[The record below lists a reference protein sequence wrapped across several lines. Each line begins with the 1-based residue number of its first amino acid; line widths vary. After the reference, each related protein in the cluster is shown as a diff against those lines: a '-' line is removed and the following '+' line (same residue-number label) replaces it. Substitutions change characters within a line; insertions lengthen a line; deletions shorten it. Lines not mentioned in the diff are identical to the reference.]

1 MPRTLTQ
8 VRCPNCKAPVQAAL
22 EQLID
27 VGEDPSAKARLLS
40 GSLNIVRCPACGFEG
55 ALATPLVYHDAAKEL
70 LLTYSP
76 VGLGL
81 SKDDQE
87 RMLGQL
93 INQVMNRLPPEKRKA
108 YLLQPQAILT
118 QQGLVERILAADGV
132 TKEQLEAQRG
142 RLRLFEDLLRQ
153 PETELKAFVEA
164 HDADLGAEFF
174 QLASLSLQAASEP
187 RAREAAMARLDQ
199 ILAMTSYGKQLA
211 AQEAELEA
219 AAQSLQQVGKDLT
232 RERLL
237 QLLIEAP
244 SSERVLAL
252 SGLARPVLDYAFF
265 QILSERIEAAQG
277 EEKTRLGLLRQ
288 QLLDFTQQL
297 DKAREARAAQSAALL
312 KSILQAPNLDQ
323 ALASALPYIDD
334 LFLGILEAN
343 LRAARERNDTGTLQ
357 RLEEVDRK
365 LREVVEHAMPAG
377 IKLAQKV
384 LDAEDESQAQA
395 ILEAEA
401 SAIDDQLVSALLGAA
416 QKLEEA
422 GAKEDG
428 QRVRRLYRTA
438 LRLSMQAKAKATPP
452 ASAS

>member
-164 HDADLGAEFF
+164 HDTDLGAEFF

-452 ASAS
+452 ASGS